1 MTSGQK
7 NALQTA
13 HDYLGTMAFSKA
25 GLIAQLSSSAGSD
38 FPRADAVF
46 AANHVGANWN
56 EQAVKAA
63 RDYLDTMSFSRQGL
77 IEQLSSS
84 AGGQFTLAQARYA
97 VNKAYR

>member
-1 MTSGQK
+1 M
-7 NALQTA
+7 
-13 HDYLGTMAFSKA
+13 
-25 GLIAQLSSSAGSD
+25 
-38 FPRADAVF
+38 F

-97 VNKAYR
+97 VNKAYH